1 MPRFAFLFATIA
13 LISTTAS
20 AQYDP
25 SISANPGSIDY
36 AMLKRPLTLSKGALE
51 ADIRLSRVHLQF
63 DLFDETISASA
74 TAMMVGAAYGITDR
88 LEIGATTTLLIDPD
102 IDWGEVLGVRGG
114 FLVLDT
120 DQLAV
125 ASTIWVPVNLG
136 DGDAFR
142 FIGLGA
148 DTRLALT
155 DRFALL
161 FGHNLLT
168 LGIGDFGFTL
178 LNLNIAAS
186 IQLIDM
192 LAVRLDTSL
201 ASIAITGQTSG
212 TTTIADAQH
221 IGLSAILSP
230 IDMLDIFVGLTIP
243 DVGDAVSLYF
253 LTFGATVRLGS

>member
-1 MPRFAFLFATIA
+1 MPRFAFLFAAIA

-20 AQYDP
+20 AQSDP

-36 AMLKRPLTLSKGALE
+36 AMLDRPLTLSQGALE
-51 ADIRLSRVHLQF
+51 AGMRLSRVHLEF
-63 DLFDETISASA
+63 DIFGQTNSSSA
-74 TAMMVGAAYGITDR
+74 TAMMVSAAYGITDR
-88 LEIGATTTLLIDPD
+88 VEIGASTILLLDPD

-120 DQLAV
+120 DHLAV
-125 ASTIWVPVNLG
+125 ASTIWAPVNLG
-136 DGDAFR
+136 DGDALR

-148 DTRLALT
+148 DTRLAVT

-178 LNLNIAAS
+178 LNLNIAATA
-186 IQLIDM
+186 QLIDM

-201 ASIAITGQTSG
+201 ASIAITGQTSE
-212 TTTIADAQH
+212 TTTIVDAQH

-230 IDMLDIFVGLTIP
+230 IDMLDVFVGLTIP
-243 DVGDAVSLYF
+243 DVGDVVSLYF
-253 LTFGATVRLGS
+253 LTFGATVRL